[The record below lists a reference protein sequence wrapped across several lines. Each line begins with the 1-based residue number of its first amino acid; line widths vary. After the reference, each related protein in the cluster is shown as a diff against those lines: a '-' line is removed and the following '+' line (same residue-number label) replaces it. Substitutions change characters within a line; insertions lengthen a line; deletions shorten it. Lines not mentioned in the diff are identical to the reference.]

1 MKIISTLIAVAV
13 FAACA
18 FAFATTSNQ
27 NRRFFTQVTGQ
38 HQAVASDGPGRPP
51 PKDQTQAENARNRPE
66 DWGLVQD
73 GFGRIP
79 LGEALVSD
87 GSDHASGR
95 RLS

>member
-1 MKIISTLIAVAV
+1 MKIISPLIAVAV

-18 FAFATTSNQ
+18 FATTSNQ
-27 NRRFFTQVTGQ
+27 NSRFFTQVTGQ
-38 HQAVASDGPGRPP
+38 HQAVASDGPGRP

-73 GFGRIP
+73 GFERTP